1 MRVQTDQLPGLRRG
15 GVRHRPDRTYPPS
28 AAVPH
33 GHREGIRQDHATPE
47 HLRAHSW
54 AGEIFKYTFFAR

>member
-1 MRVQTDQLPGLRRG
+1 MCVQTDQLPGLRRG
-15 GVRHRPDRTYPPS
+15 GVRHRPNRTHPPS

-33 GHREGIRQDHATPE
+33 GRREGVRQDHATPE
-47 HLRAHSW
+47 HFRAHSW